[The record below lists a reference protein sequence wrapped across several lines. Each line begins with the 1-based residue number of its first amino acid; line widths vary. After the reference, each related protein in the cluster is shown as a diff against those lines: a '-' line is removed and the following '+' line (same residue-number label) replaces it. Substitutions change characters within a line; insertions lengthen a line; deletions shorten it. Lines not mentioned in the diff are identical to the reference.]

1 MFKVNQLVVYENSG
15 VCRIEKI
22 EEVPFPSGPRT
33 CYILKPVYTKEGTI
47 YSPVNNPNV
56 MMRPVITKE
65 EALELIHGIPET
77 EIQTFEGL
85 RAAELEGKYRDA
97 ARSQQCHDLI
107 PLAMAIYRKT
117 RKARKAG
124 KKVSEVDDRFLK
136 RLNDQIDGELAIAL
150 GIGKE
155 EVQEFIGKEIKNK

>member
-15 VCRIEKI
+15 VCRVEKI
-22 EEVPFPSGPRT
+22 EEAPFPSGPKT

-56 MMRPVITKE
+56 VMRPVITKE
-65 EALELIHGIPET
+65 EAMDLIHSIPET
-77 EIQTFEGL
+77 EVQTFEGL
-85 RAAELEGKYRDA
+85 RASELEGKYRDA

-107 PLAMAIYRKT
+107 PLAMAIYKKSRN
-117 RKARKAG
+117 ARKAG

-155 EVQEFIGKEIKNK
+155 DVQEFIAREVKKK

>member
-1 MFKVNQLVVYENSG
+1 MFTVNQLVVYENSG

-22 EEVPFPSGPRT
+22 EEVSFPSGPKT
-33 CYILKPVYTKEGTI
+33 CYILKPVYAKEGTI

-56 MMRPVITKE
+56 LMRPVITKE
-65 EALELIHGIPET
+65 DALELIRSIPET
-77 EIQTFEGL
+77 EVRTFEGF
-85 RAAELEGKYRDA
+85 RTAELEGKYREA

-124 KKVSEVDDRFLK
+124 KKVSEVDDGFLK

-150 GIGKE
+150 GIRKE
-155 EVQEFIGKEIKNK
+155 DVQEFISKEIKKK

>member
-77 EIQTFEGL
+77 EIQTSAGIYWEGNQTEIGIRRVDALARRLGNL
-85 RAAELEGKYRDA
+85 RFPRVTAFAVT
-97 ARSQQCHDLI
+97 H
-107 PLAMAIYRKT
+107 RK
-117 RKARKAG
+117 
-124 KKVSEVDDRFLK
+124 
-136 RLNDQIDGELAIAL
+136 
-150 GIGKE
+150 
-155 EVQEFIGKEIKNK
+155 

>member
-1 MFKVNQLVVYENSG
+1 MFEVNELVVYENSG
-15 VCRIEKI
+15 VCRIESI
-22 EEVPFPSGPRT
+22 EEVSFPSGPKT

-65 EALELIHGIPET
+65 EAMDLIHSIPET
-77 EIQTFEGL
+77 EVQTFEGL
-85 RAAELEGKYRDA
+85 RASELEGKYRDA
-97 ARSQQCHDLI
+97 ARSQKCHDLI
-107 PLAMAIYRKT
+107 PLAMAIYKKT
-117 RKARKAG
+117 RNARKAG
-124 KKVSEVDDRFLK
+124 KKVSELDDRFLK

-155 EVQEFIGKEIKNK
+155 DVQEFIAREVKKK